1 MHVYYM
7 TETFS
12 DKIIDKSIQSQIND
26 KSSAITQTLR
36 VVNKIEERK
45 NEYNDERE
53 VITKSMAKFAHFL
66 QHNAIAPY
74 NDSYKAY
81 LEHLIKR

>member
-1 MHVYYM
+1 M

-26 KSSAITQTLR
+26 KSSAVMQTLQIM
-36 VVNKIEERK
+36 NTIERRK
-45 NEYNDERE
+45 KEYENEKE

-74 NDSYKAY
+74 NDAYKSY
-81 LEHLIKR
+81 LEHLINR